1 MDLLKLQDLSFAI
14 IMEILWII
22 MGPIIDYSDQP
33 HTDFMLMLILKLN
46 PFSTFHKMTLM
57 YLVTW
62 MW

>member
-1 MDLLKLQDLSFAI
+1 
-14 IMEILWII
+14 

-57 YLVTW
+57 YLVT
-62 MW
+62 